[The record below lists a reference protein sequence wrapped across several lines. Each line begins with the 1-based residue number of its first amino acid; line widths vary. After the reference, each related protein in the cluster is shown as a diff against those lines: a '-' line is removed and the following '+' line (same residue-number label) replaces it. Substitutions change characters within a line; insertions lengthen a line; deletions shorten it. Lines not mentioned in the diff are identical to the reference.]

1 MHEISSYI
9 SEKYSY
15 EDICHLE
22 SLLDDIKSQ
31 KKLERDSKHSIS
43 NFYNEYIIYVRSTF
57 SESYLKSVKLS
68 FLHLLNFCGKDK
80 PMKEF
85 NVKDAEDFKRF
96 VMEKA
101 PKGYLVY
108 LRTLKASFNIAKNW
122 DWISDNAFSK
132 IKFGRI
138 QQVRPKFITRMELD
152 LILQNVKSKELANIF
167 LFGFLTG
174 CRLGEIVNLKYK
186 NINLSNRTIII
197 GDESFTSKN
206 GKLRV
211 IPIANELYAKVFEKI
226 KIEEKESYVFAKP
239 SGFRYNRDY
248 VSRSFLHSRRLADL
262 PEEIHFHSLRHSFAS
277 HLAIKNTPIITI
289 KELLGHSSII
299 STQIYSHSNLEAKRA
314 AIQKFDEIIPVV

>member
-85 NVKDAEDFKRF
+85 NVMDAEDFKRF

-174 CRLGEIVNLKYK
+174 CRLGEIVDLKWK
-186 NINLSNRTIII
+186 HINLDKNCITIGDDDLHTKNKRTRTIPICNI
-197 GDESFTSKN
+197 LYSGLEQLQYTDDGDH
-206 GKLRV
+206 
-211 IPIANELYAKVFEKI
+211 
-226 KIEEKESYVFAKP
+226 YVFSKSNSFP
-239 SGFRYNRDY
+239 FNRDY
-248 VSRSFLHSRRLADL
+248 VSRSFKKVVRKAGLR
-262 PEEIHFHSLRHSFAS
+262 EKIHFHTLRHSFAS
-277 HLAIKNTPIITI
+277 NLAIKGVPLIVI
-289 KELLGHSSII
+289 KELLGHSSIVT
-299 STQIYSHSNLEAKRA
+299 TQIYSHSDLASLQKA
-314 AIQKFDEIIPVV
+314 VGKFDEI